1 MRRHLG
7 FVLAVLLVAVSAR
20 ADVKLHGLFND
31 NMVLQREMPVPVWGT
46 AEAGEQVTVTFG
58 DQKKTATADKDGN
71 WMVKLDPLK
80 AGGPFEMTVAGKN
93 SLTVKNILVGE
104 VWVCS
109 GQSNMEMA
117 VKGVVNADAEI
128 AAAKFS
134 QIRLYTVT
142 RKPSDTPLK
151 DLQAQWKEC
160 TPENIPGFSAVGYFF
175 GRDIHK
181 ALNVPVGLIH
191 TSWGGTA
198 AELWTRR
205 AVLENLPE
213 TKLAFENYQKAVDNF
228 PKVEESFKKAEE
240 AYKANAAKLKA
251 DGKTVPP
258 APRAPRKPMMPSC
271 LYNGMI
277 APLIPYAIRG
287 ATWYQGESNAGNAKA
302 YASLFPAMIKN
313 WREDWGQGDF
323 PFLFVQLANY
333 MARAPQPGGSN
344 WAALRESQT
353 KTLSLPKTGM
363 AVIID
368 IGEEKDIHPKN
379 KQDVGKRLALA
390 GLKVAYG
397 KDDIVYSGPMYE
409 SMKEEGGAIRLSFK
423 HVGGGLVAKGG
434 EKLTGFAVAGED
446 KKWVWA
452 DAKIDGTNV
461 VVSSASVSK
470 PVAVRYAWGDNPEC
484 NLYNKEDIPAVP
496 FRTDDWER

>member
-1 MRRHLG
+1 MRRHSKFLIAL
-7 FVLAVLLVAVSAR
+7 FLVAVSVR
-20 ADVKLHGLFND
+20 ADVKLHGLFTD
-31 NMVLQREMPVPVWGT
+31 NMVLQREMPVPIWGT
-46 AEAGEQVTVTFG
+46 AEAGETVTVTFG

-93 SLTVKNILVGE
+93 TLTVKNVLVGE
-104 VWVCS
+104 VWICS
-109 GQSNMEMA
+109 GQSNMEFS
-117 VKGVVNADAEI
+117 VKGVINNADEI
-128 AAAKFS
+128 ANAKFP
-134 QIRLYTVT
+134 QIRLYTVP
-142 RKPSDTPLK
+142 RKTPETPVR
-151 DLQAQWKEC
+151 DVAAQWKEC

-198 AELWTRR
+198 AELWTKRS
-205 AVLENLPE
+205 VLENLPE
-213 TKLAFENYQKAVDNF
+213 TKMTFENYQKALDNF
-228 PKVEESFKKAEE
+228 PKTEAAFKKKEE
-240 AYKANAAKLKA
+240 EYKETAAKAKA
-251 DGKTVPP
+251 DGKTVPQ
-258 APRAPRKPMMPSC
+258 APRAPHKPMQPSC

-313 WREDWGQGDF
+313 WRDDWGEGDF
-323 PFLFVQLANY
+323 PFLFVQLANF
-333 MARAPQPGGSN
+333 MARAKEPGGSS
-344 WAALRESQT
+344 WAELRDSQT

-390 GLKVAYG
+390 GLHAAYG
-397 KDDIVYSGPMYE
+397 KDDIVFSGPMYE
-409 SMKEEGGAIRLSFK
+409 SMKEEDGKIRLTFK
-423 HVGGGLVAKGG
+423 YVGGGLVAKGG

-452 DAKIDGTNV
+452 DAKIDGANV
-461 VVSSASVSK
+461 IVSSASVSK
-470 PVAVRYAWGDNPEC
+470 PVAVRYAWGDNPDC
-484 NLYNKEDIPAVP
+484 NLYNKEDLPAVP
-496 FRTDDWER
+496 FRTDDWGR